1 MIVLVSLRL
10 WHIHYLSER
19 GGHQQVRYTLT
30 TTHVLTSVVPF
41 FDISCGGFTVDGN
54 CNRLLRLPLDGCNTK
69 GENGKQVR
77 LSTEWQSC
85 TIVIIYTVVSM

>member
-1 MIVLVSLRL
+1 MIVVVSLRL
-10 WHIHYLSER
+10 WHFHYLSER

-30 TTHVLTSVVPF
+30 TTHVLTSVVSSL
-41 FDISCGGFTVDGN
+41 DISCGGFTVDGN

-77 LSTEWQSC
+77 LSAEWKFC
-85 TIVIIYTVVSM
+85 TIVIIYAVVSV